1 MTTKKET
8 MVEKYGK
15 LKRLMRER
23 KIPIWRVAARAGINE
38 RTLRYKFSLTGSRLN
53 DREMFAIQRN
63 VFPDKTLEELFSE

>member
-8 MVEKYGK
+8 MVEKYAR

-23 KIPIWRVAARAGINE
+23 KIPIWRVAAKASINE

-53 DREMFAIQRN
+53 DREMFAIRDN
-63 VFPDKTLEELFSE
+63 VFPDKTLDELFRD